1 MMEMEYVSYLK
12 QHDPT
17 PSRNSGNGGN
27 LVGDMHVVGVQSNT
41 LVEIMEMLEMVEN
54 LRVICLRWGPYTISG
69 NSGNC
74 GNGGN
79 HVVDKPEIAAPHP
92 CGNSENNGN
101 SIVEMSGVQPKPKW
115 KY

>member
-1 MMEMEYVSYLK
+1 MPE
-12 QHDPT
+12 
-17 PSRNSGNGGN
+17 
-27 LVGDMHVVGVQSNT
+27 VGAIHQ
-41 LVEIMEMLEMVEN
+41 
-54 LRVICLRWGPYTISG
+54 SG

-74 GNGGN
+74 GNGGY